1 MKHIVSVSLG
11 SSTRDHKVE
20 IEVLGETFLIER
32 LGMDGDFAKLRRTIA
47 ELDGKVDALGLGG
60 ITMTLPVGDRTYTIR
75 SASPLMKSAKQT
87 PIVDGTELRTVLERE
102 VILDLDRSGRVPM
115 KGKKA
120 LVVTAV
126 DRYSMAQAFR
136 ELDCEVLFGD
146 LIFALGVPKMI
157 RGFDT
162 FHLVVRLFAPLV
174 CLLPFSMLYPTGT
187 NEEKVENAERYSKY
201 YHEVDIIAGD
211 FNYIHRYM
219 PNDLTG
225 KIIVTNTVTSDNI
238 EELKSRGVK
247 TLVTTTPNLGGRSFG
262 TNVIQATIVAALG
275 KKPAEI
281 SDVEYLSTAKSIG
294 FLPRVE
300 HFA

>member
-20 IEVLGETFLIER
+20 VELLGETFIIER
-32 LGMDGDFAKLRRTIA
+32 LGMDGDFARLRQTIA
-47 ELDGKVDALGLGG
+47 QLDGRVDALGLGG
-60 ITMTLPVGDRTYTIR
+60 ITMTLPVADRSYTIR
-75 SASPLMKSAKQT
+75 SAAPLMKIAKET
-87 PIVDGTELRTVLERE
+87 PIVDGTELRTVLERQ
-102 VILDLDRSGRVPM
+102 VILDLDRSGTVPM
-115 KGKKA
+115 KGRKV

-136 ELDCEVLFGD
+136 ELECQMIFGD
-146 LIFALGVPKMI
+146 LIFALGVPKII
-157 RGFDT
+157 RGFNA
-162 FHLVVRLFAPLV
+162 FHLVVKTFAPLA

-187 NEEKVENAERYSKY
+187 KEEKVENAERYSKY

-219 PNDLTG
+219 PKDLIG

-238 EELKSRGVK
+238 RELKNRGVK

-275 KKPAEI
+275 KKPAQI
-281 SDVEYLSTAKSIG
+281 SDEQYLAAAKRIG

>member
-20 IEVLGETFLIER
+20 VELLGETFIIER
-32 LGMDGDFAKLRRTIA
+32 LGMDGDFAKLRQTIA
-47 ELDGKVDALGLGG
+47 QLDGRVDALGLGG
-60 ITMTLPVGDRTYTIR
+60 ITMTLPVADRSYTIR
-75 SASPLMKSAKQT
+75 SAAPLMKIAKET
-87 PIVDGTELRTVLERE
+87 PIVDGTELRTVLERQ
-102 VILDLDRSGRVPM
+102 VILDLDRSGTVPM
-115 KGKKA
+115 KGRKV

-136 ELDCEVLFGD
+136 ELECQMIFGD
-146 LIFALGVPKMI
+146 LIFALGVPKII
-157 RGFDT
+157 RGFNA
-162 FHLVVRLFAPLV
+162 FHLVVKTFAPLA

-187 NEEKVENAERYSKY
+187 KEEKVENAERYSKY

-219 PNDLTG
+219 PKDLIG

-238 EELKSRGVK
+238 RELKNRGVK

-275 KKPAEI
+275 KKPAQI
-281 SDVEYLSTAKSIG
+281 SDEQYLAAAKRIG

>member
-20 IEVLGETFLIER
+20 VELLGETFIIER
-32 LGMDGDFAKLRRTIA
+32 LGMDGDFAKLRQTIA
-47 ELDGKVDALGLGG
+47 QLDGRVDALGLGG
-60 ITMTLPVGDRTYTIR
+60 ITMTLPVADRSYTIR
-75 SASPLMKSAKQT
+75 SAAPLMKIAKET
-87 PIVDGTELRTVLERE
+87 PIVDGTELRTVLERQ
-102 VILDLDRSGRVPM
+102 VILDLDRSGTVPM
-115 KGKKA
+115 KGRKV

-136 ELDCEVLFGD
+136 ELECQMIFGD
-146 LIFALGVPKMI
+146 LIFALGVPKII
-157 RGFDT
+157 RGFNA
-162 FHLVVRLFAPLV
+162 FHLVVKTFAPLA

-187 NEEKVENAERYSKY
+187 KEEKVENAERYSKY

-219 PNDLTG
+219 PKDLIG

-238 EELKSRGVK
+238 RELKNRGVK

-275 KKPAEI
+275 KKPAQI
-281 SDVEYLSTAKSIG
+281 SDEQYLATAKRIG